1 MVAHQVTLNASS
13 LMETALVPTATFMPP
28 RVDVTPSLSSTTVP
42 PLESPSLTSPPSSSN
57 RSTCG
62 AAVTTPRVVGL
73 ASDGSSPA
81 RQKQPLQIGYDTSP
95 PSNSIQTAAPTSGT
109 KKKPTLGPAY
119 GTHSWHQPVGVP
131 PSTEGTVAL
140 IRSVEL
146 STSVTIPR
154 YLPK

>member
-62 AAVTTPRVVGL
+62 AAVTTPPVVGL
-73 ASDGSSPA
+73 ASDRSPPA
-81 RQKQPLQIGYDTSP
+81 PQKQPLQIGRYTP
-95 PSNSIQTAAPTSGT
+95 PPPNS
-109 KKKPTLGPAY
+109 L
-119 GTHSWHQPVGVP
+119 HP
-131 PSTEGTVAL
+131 PPP
-140 IRSVEL
+140 
-146 STSVTIPR
+146 PR
-154 YLPK
+154 RP

>member
-62 AAVTTPRVVGL
+62 AAVSTPPACGFAPADSAPAPQQPTPPNPYVPL
-73 ASDGSSPA
+73 PSSH
-81 RQKQPLQIGYDTSP
+81 
-95 PSNSIQTAAPTSGT
+95 SI
-109 KKKPTLGPAY
+109 
-119 GTHSWHQPVGVP
+119 
-131 PSTEGTVAL
+131 
-140 IRSVEL
+140 R
-146 STSVTIPR
+146 
-154 YLPK
+154 

>member
-62 AAVTTPRVVGL
+62 AAVTSPRAVGL

-81 RQKQPLQIGYDTSP
+81 PPKQPLQAAADPTP
-95 PSNSIQTAAPTSGT
+95 P
-109 KKKPTLGPAY
+109 
-119 GTHSWHQPVGVP
+119 THATQP
-131 PSTEGTVAL
+131 
-140 IRSVEL
+140 
-146 STSVTIPR
+146 
-154 YLPK
+154 